1 MQQRDHVFGRTRR
14 IGAPLGFAAAL
25 GFAVVLDG
33 CGGGAITA
41 QSSFGNTPNG
51 VSNNSMPTA
60 VIQAQMA
67 DTPVDPAIV
76 AADNAFGL
84 NLLNTLVPGANG
96 NNVAISPISVA
107 VALQIVY
114 NGAAGTTQTA
124 MAQTLQLSSLS
135 TQTLNSDNAALQASL
150 LNPDPKVQLN
160 LANSL
165 WMHLASNRV
174 SFSFVQTDEN
184 YYGATIGDLSGAPD
198 NVNAWVAGET
208 HDLITQIPPP
218 EPPGYYQKIIAIIA
232 NAIYFKG
239 QWTAPFDVSQTVAAP
254 FTLSDGTQTSAET
267 MHQTGFYPYL
277 QGTWRGTQFQAVRL
291 PYGAGRLSMLM
302 VLPDS
307 GASLSSFVAGMTVD
321 VLNSWTAQL
330 QTTSGSIALPRFTST
345 YGASLPPALTSLGMG
360 IAFCT
365 SKEADFSALAP
376 LACISDVEHKTVVE
390 VDESGT
396 VAAGATTVTIGVEA
410 VPEAQFAMTMDHP
423 FFYAI
428 QDDETGELLFIG
440 VLMNP

>member
-1 MQQRDHVFGRTRR
+1 MQQRDHVFGRSTP
-14 IGAPLGFAAAL
+14 IGAPFGFAAAL
-25 GFAVVLDG
+25 GVAVILDG
-33 CGGGAITA
+33 CGGAITA
-41 QSSFGNTPNG
+41 QASFGNSPNG

-84 NLLNTLVPGANG
+84 NLLKTLIPGANG

-107 VALQIVY
+107 LALQIVY
-114 NGAAGTTQTA
+114 NGAAGATQTA

-135 TQTLNSDNAALQASL
+135 TQTVNSDNAALQASL

-165 WMHLASNRV
+165 WMHLASNPV
-174 SFSFVQTDEN
+174 SSSFVQTDET
-184 YYGATIGDLSGAPD
+184 YYGATVGDLSGAPD

-208 HDLITQIPPP
+208 HDLITQILPP
-218 EPPGYYQKIIAIIA
+218 EPAGYYQKFIAIIA

-239 QWTAPFDVSQTVAAP
+239 QWTTPFDVSQTVAAP
-254 FTLSDGTQTSAET
+254 FSLTDGTQTSAET
-267 MHQTGFYPYL
+267 MHQIGFYPYL
-277 QGTWRGTQFQAVRL
+277 QGTWQGTQFQAVRL
-291 PYGAGRLSMLM
+291 PYGAGRLSMLI
-302 VLPDS
+302 VLPNS
-307 GASLSSFVAGMTVD
+307 GASLSSFVAGMMVD
-321 VLNSWTAQL
+321 VLNRWTAQL

-365 SKEADFSALAP
+365 SNEADFSALAR

-396 VAAGATTVTIGVEA
+396 VAAGATTVTIGIDA